1 MASAP
6 INSRLNVVVRFP
18 TPFGLGRNGCW
29 PSRGSQLPR
38 ELSFISY
45 ILFLIIAL
53 VGFASYLT
61 KLHCWRL
68 APLLEVGRFFEKARL
83 LEIGFEGPLIEK
95 AVERSSFDFEKFDKE
110 SELVSGADL
119 EILKTRVRTQL
130 WNYT

>member
-1 MASAP
+1 M
-6 INSRLNVVVRFP
+6 
-18 TPFGLGRNGCW
+18 
-29 PSRGSQLPR
+29 
-38 ELSFISY
+38 
-45 ILFLIIAL
+45 
-53 VGFASYLT
+53 GFASYLT

-68 APLLEVGRFFEKARL
+68 ASLLEVGRVFEKARL
-83 LEIGFEGPLIEK
+83 LEIGLEGPSVEK